1 MIVAGVLLALKLVGF
16 DLTTLTVFAA
26 SLGVGIGF
34 GMQNIVNN
42 FVSGLLLLGERPLR
56 VGDFVTIGEH
66 QGYVAQI
73 GIRSLTVRT
82 EDRQEVIIPNGSV
95 IGDKFTNWTRSDSLL
110 RQIHTVGIGYDDDRE
125 LAMRLIGEILTEEPL
140 VLEEPPPAVHLWDY
154 GDSSVIFR
162 FQYHI
167 DIRDGMCGVRIRSRI
182 LLEIGRRFAAHGI
195 SFPFPR
201 RDITLAL
208 APEDRRALGGIGR
221 ADGL

>member
-1 MIVAGVLLALKLVGF
+1 M
-16 DLTTLTVFAA
+16 
-26 SLGVGIGF
+26 
-34 GMQNIVNN
+34 
-42 FVSGLLLLGERPLR
+42 
-56 VGDFVTIGEH
+56 
-66 QGYVAQI
+66 
-73 GIRSLTVRT
+73 
-82 EDRQEVIIPNGSV
+82 
-95 IGDKFTNWTRSDSLL
+95 
-110 RQIHTVGIGYDDDRE
+110 RQIHTVGISYDDDRE

-167 DIRDGMCGVRIRSRI
+167 DIRDGMCGVRIRSRL

-201 RDITLAL
+201 RDVMLAL

-221 ADGL
+221 ADAL